1 MKRRA
6 LRVALV
12 VVLLLV
18 VGVAGIGYWIAYTPG
33 GAQLVLNR
41 VASALG
47 KGAKIEGVEGSL
59 GGPLRVKLIVVDRP
73 DFYVRIEDVTI
84 DSSFTSALRGTL
96 LVHKLDVRSV
106 ELRTAGAAGAA
117 RAPVSFTPPYHL
129 ILRDGRIGTFT
140 HGPIDRK
147 GEDLVLRD
155 IVLKG
160 EGDKSRWKIDEAAV
174 VTPYGA
180 VRVAGTLGNAKPYA
194 VDLTGRFEG
203 RLQEQDVR
211 VEAKAGG
218 TLERIEARVE
228 GTVASAQ
235 ARALAIVE
243 PFSASPVKSVDVD
256 ARGVDLS
263 RFAEGAPA
271 TRLVLAGK
279 LTPQGQAI
287 SGPVRVTNEDPGP
300 WDAGKLPFQSAS
312 ARIVAAAGRL
322 DATDLQVAL
331 AGGGAASGKATVRKG
346 IVEADLEVTNVD
358 LAALHRDLQKTQV
371 TGRITLAAER
381 EAQRFDVALKD
392 PRFAVEGR
400 AALAGNVLDVETAR
414 ITTGSGAVTGKG
426 TLALKGTKEF
436 RFEGRAEHFDPSAF
450 VKSAPG
456 DLNFTFV
463 TSGTLAKGIAGDAK
477 LDIAPSTLAGQPAS
491 GRVHVA
497 GSRERIANADI
508 DVVVG
513 EASVLARGSFGRAGD
528 AMDITFRVPNLS
540 TVAKPFGVALAGRA
554 EGTAR
559 LTGTF
564 AAPAG
569 EVSIDGS
576 NLTLPSNV
584 FVAGMQLRGRAGT
597 DPESPIDATL
607 QAKGVAVG
615 EEKPPTSVAESVRAT
630 LKGTRRAHRFEAD
643 VVMDRRTSVSA
654 ALQGGIDPAAK
665 ALAWNGRIESLEM
678 KGRGAFALTAP
689 APLSLSAARVELG
702 DATLRGEWGE
712 ARLAQTRWT
721 PRTLDFKGSTTG
733 LKVQNVSRTFRLARL
748 PASDLVIAGD
758 WDIHASESFNGT
770 LNIHRVSG
778 DLRLGNPPLPLG
790 LRELVLRMDATN
802 GRARASLDVTSE
814 RVGRVEGEGTG
825 VITHGDTGW
834 TLAKSSPISAR
845 IVARLPDLAPLQP
858 WLGPESRLAGR
869 LDANI
874 TVSGTGAEPRLA
886 GDVQAHDIALR
897 EPQTGFEVEQG
908 DVVLRMDGRTLR
920 VERFFA
926 KTPWRPSDAARE
938 RMRRVEVT
946 AETAGTI
953 SAEGVVDVVAH
964 TGNLR
969 FKADKA
975 VLTQLPKRFLAVS
988 GEATLQTDQHGPAV
1002 VASLKAD
1009 AGWVGALDQP
1019 LPTVSE
1025 DVVVVRK
1032 SSPAPAAVDEEEGRE
1047 PLRLDVNL
1055 DLNNHMWFQGRGL
1068 DTRLDGSL
1076 HVTGQLGTPLRAS
1089 GTIRTVGGTYR
1100 GYGQELTIERG
1111 VLAFNGPIDNPRL
1124 NVLALRKGLA
1134 VEAGVEVTGS
1144 TTHPRVRL
1152 VSTPD
1157 VPEPEKLSW
1166 LVLGRGA
1173 ADASIGDVGVML
1185 AAARAALGNND
1196 PGGDITKKLGIDEVR
1211 IGKADTNSVL
1221 GVLPQSTVAGRTGT
1235 PAASDVVSVGKHINR
1250 NLQLTYE
1257 QGLADMEG
1265 ALRLTYRV
1273 TRQFQIL
1280 ARAGYLPGIDAV
1292 YRWTFG
1298 EQRRPGQ
1305 PRSRQKVESPDAD
1318 P

>member
-1 MKRRA
+1 MKRRI

-12 VVLLLV
+12 AVLAAVVALV
-18 VGVAGIGYWIAYTPG
+18 GIGYWIVYTPG

-41 VASALG
+41 VAGALG
-47 KGAKIEGVEGSL
+47 KGAKIEGVQGSL

-73 DFYVRIEDVTI
+73 DFYVRIEDVEME
-84 DSSFTSALRGTL
+84 SAFTSVLRGTL
-96 LVHKLDVRSV
+96 LVRRLDVRSV

-117 RAPVSFTPPYHL
+117 RAPVSFTPPYDIKL
-129 ILRDGRIGTFT
+129 LDGRIGTFT

-160 EGDKSRWKIDEAAV
+160 EGDKSRWKVDEAAV
-174 VTPYGA
+174 VTQYGA

-194 VDLTGRFEG
+194 VDLAGRFEG

-211 VEAKAGG
+211 VDAKAGG
-218 TLERIEARVE
+218 TLEKIEARIE
-228 GTVASAQ
+228 GTVAT
-235 ARALAIVE
+235 ARARAFAILE
-243 PFSASPVKSVDVD
+243 PFSASPVKSVDVE
-256 ARGVDLS
+256 ASEVDLS

-271 TRLVLAGK
+271 TRLTLSGK
-279 LTPQGQAI
+279 LTPQGQSV
-287 SGPVRVTNEDPGP
+287 SGPVRVTNADPGP
-300 WDAGKLPFQSAS
+300 WDAGKLPFQSAN
-312 ARIVAAAGRL
+312 ARITAAAGRL
-322 DATDLQVAL
+322 DASDLHVAL
-331 AGGGAASGKATVRKG
+331 AGGGGASGKATVRKG
-346 IVEADLEVTNVD
+346 IVEAQLDVTDVD
-358 LAALHRDLQKTQV
+358 LAALHRELQKTKV

-400 AALAGNVLDVETAR
+400 AALANDRLEVETAR

-463 TSGTLAKGIAGDAK
+463 ASGTMAKAIAGEAK

-491 GRVHVA
+491 GRVHIA
-497 GSRERIANADI
+497 GSRERIAGADI

-513 EASVLARGSFGRAGD
+513 EAHVNARGSFGRPGD
-528 AMDITFRVPNLS
+528 AMDVAFRAPNLS
-540 TVAKPFGVALAGRA
+540 TIAKPFGLALAGRA

-569 EVSIDGS
+569 DVAITGS

-584 FVAGMQLRGRAGT
+584 FVAELQLRGRAGA

-607 QAKGVAVG
+607 QAKGVSMG
-615 EEKPPTSVAESVRAT
+615 EDTPPTPVAETVRAT
-630 LKGTRRAHRFEAD
+630 LKGTRRAHRLEAD
-643 VVMDRRTSVSA
+643 IAMDRRTSVNVS
-654 ALQGGIDPAAK
+654 LQGGIDPAART
-665 ALAWNGRIESLEM
+665 LAWNGRVESFVM
-678 KGRGAFALTAP
+678 RGRGAFSLAAP
-689 APLSLSAARVELG
+689 ASLSLAGSRVELG

-712 ARLAQTRWT
+712 AHLAQTRWT
-721 PRTLDFKGSTTG
+721 PKTLDFKGSTAG
-733 LKVQNVSRTFRLARL
+733 LKVQNVSRTFRLGRL
-748 PASDLVIAGD
+748 PASDLVVAGD
-758 WDIHASESFNGT
+758 WDIHAGESFNGT
-770 LNIHRVSG
+770 LNVRRVSG
-778 DLRLGNPPLPLG
+778 DLRLGEPPLPLG
-790 LRELVLRMDATN
+790 LRELALRMEASN
-802 GRARASLDVTSE
+802 GRARASLNVVSE
-814 RVGRVEGEGTG
+814 RVGRIEGEGSG
-825 VITHGDTGW
+825 LITHGESGW
-834 TLAKSSPISAR
+834 TFAKSSPINAR
-845 IVARLPDLAPLQP
+845 IVAKLPDLAPLQP
-858 WLGPESRLAGR
+858 WLGAESRLAGR

-874 TVSGTGAEPRLA
+874 TVSGTGDEPRVA

-897 EPQTGFEVEQG
+897 EPQTGFEVEHG
-908 DVVLRMDGRTLR
+908 EVVLRMDGRTLR
-920 VERFFA
+920 VERFVA
-926 KTPWRPSDAARE
+926 KTPWRPSEGARE
-938 RMRRVEVT
+938 RMRRIEVT
-946 AETAGTI
+946 PETAGTI

-964 TGNLR
+964 TGNVR
-969 FKADKA
+969 FRADKA
-975 VLTQLPKRFLAVS
+975 ALTQLPKRFLAVS
-988 GEATLQTDQHGPAV
+988 GEATLRTDPHGLSV

-1032 SSPAPAAVDEEEGRE
+1032 SALTPAAAEEDEARE

-1055 DLNNHMWFQGRGL
+1055 DLNNRVWFQGRGL

-1076 HVTGQLGTPLRAS
+1076 HVTGQLGTPLRGS

-1100 GYGQELTIERG
+1100 GYGQQLSIERG

-1124 NVLALRKGLA
+1124 NILALRKGLP
-1134 VEAGVEVTGS
+1134 VEAGVEVLGS

-1173 ADASIGDVGVML
+1173 ADASVGDMGVL
-1185 AAARAALGNND
+1185 VAAAQAMFGD
-1196 PGGDITKKLGIDEVR
+1196 SDGGDFTKKLGIDEVR
-1211 IGKADTNSVL
+1211 IGRADTNSVL
-1221 GVLPQSTVAGRTGT
+1221 GVLPQSTVAGRTGS
-1235 PAASDVVSVGKHINR
+1235 PAASEVVSVGKNINR

-1257 QGLADMEG
+1257 QGLADVEG
-1265 ALRLTYRV
+1265 ALKLTYRV
-1273 TRQFQIL
+1273 TRQFQLL

-1298 EQRRPGQ
+1298 ERRRPAGE
-1305 PRSRQKVESPDAD
+1305 RTRQTVESPEAQR
-1318 P
+1318 

>member
-1 MKRRA
+1 MKRRI

-12 VVLLLV
+12 VGLAAV
-18 VGVAGIGYWIAYTPG
+18 VAVVGIGYWIAYTPG
-33 GAQLVLNR
+33 GAQIVLNR
-41 VASALG
+41 VANALG
-47 KGAKIEGVEGSL
+47 KGAKIEGVQGSL
-59 GGPLRVKLIVVDRP
+59 GGPLHVKLIVIDRP
-73 DFYVRIEDVTI
+73 DLYVRIEDV
-84 DSSFTSALRGTL
+84 DLESSFTSVLRGTL
-96 LVHKLDVRSV
+96 LVHKLDVRSMEV
-106 ELRTAGAAGAA
+106 RTAGAAGAA
-117 RAPVSFTPPYHL
+117 RAPASFTPPYDI
-129 ILRDGRIGTFT
+129 ILRDGRIGTFR
-140 HGPIDRK
+140 HGSIDRK

-174 VTPYGA
+174 VTPHGA
-180 VRVAGTLGNAKPYA
+180 LRIAGTLGNARPYG

-203 RLQEQDVR
+203 RLQEQDIR
-211 VEAKAGG
+211 VDAKAAG

-228 GTVASAQ
+228 GTVAT
-235 ARALAIVE
+235 ARAKAVAIVE
-243 PFSASPVKSVDVD
+243 PFSASPVKSVDLE
-256 ARGVDLS
+256 AQGVDLS
-263 RFAEGAPA
+263 RFAQGTPA
-271 TRLVLAGK
+271 TRLTLAGR
-279 LTPQGQAI
+279 LTPQGQAV
-287 SGPVRVTNEDPGP
+287 SGPVRITNEDPGP
-300 WDAGKLPFQSAS
+300 WDAGKLPFQSAN
-312 ARIVAAAGRL
+312 ARIAAAAGRL
-322 DATDLQVAL
+322 DATDLHVAL
-331 AGGGAASGKATVRKG
+331 AGGGTASGKATVRKG
-346 IVEADLEVTNVD
+346 IVEAELTVTSVD
-358 LAALHRDLQKTQV
+358 LAALHRELQKTQV

-381 EAQRFDVALKD
+381 EAQRFEVALKD

-400 AALAGNVLDVETAR
+400 AVLAHERLDVETAR

-426 TLALKGTKEF
+426 TLALAGPKDF
-436 RFEGRAEHFDPSAF
+436 RFEGRAEHFDPAAF

-456 DLNFTFV
+456 DLNFAFV
-463 TSGTLAKGIAGDAK
+463 TSGTMAKAIAGEAK

-508 DVVVG
+508 DIVVG
-513 EASVLARGSFGRAGD
+513 EAHVTARGSFGRAGD
-528 AMDITFRVPNLS
+528 ALDVTLRAPNLS
-540 TVAKPFGVALAGRA
+540 TIAKPFGITLAGRA

-559 LTGTF
+559 LTGSF

-569 EVSIDGS
+569 DVNINAA

-584 FVAGMQLRGRAGT
+584 YVAELQLRGHAGA

-607 QAKGVAVG
+607 QAKGVATG
-615 EEKPPTSVAESVRAT
+615 EEKPPTSLAETVRAT

-643 VVMDRRTSVSA
+643 VAMDRRTSVNV
-654 ALQGGIDPAAK
+654 ALQGGIDTAAK
-665 ALAWNGRIESLEM
+665 PIAWNGRVESFAM
-678 KGRGAFALTAP
+678 KGRGAFSLASPAALW
-689 APLSLSAARVELG
+689 LSATRVELG
-702 DATLRGEWGE
+702 DAVLRGEWGE

-721 PRTLDFKGSTTG
+721 PKTLDFKGSTTG

-748 PASDLVIAGD
+748 PASDLVVAGD
-758 WDIHASESFNGT
+758 WDIHATDTFNGT
-770 LNIHRVSG
+770 LNVRRVSG
-778 DLRLGNPPLPLG
+778 DLRLGDPALPLG
-790 LRELVLRMDATN
+790 LRELALRVEATN

-814 RVGRVEGEGTG
+814 RVGRIEGEGTG
-825 VITHGDTGW
+825 VITHAGGGW
-834 TLAKSSPISAR
+834 TFEKASPITGR
-845 IVARLPDLAPLQP
+845 ITARLPDLAPLQP

-874 TVSGTGAEPRLA
+874 TVSGTGADPRLA

-926 KTPWRPSDAARE
+926 KTPWRPSEGARE
-938 RMRRVEVT
+938 RMRRVELT
-946 AETAGTI
+946 AQTAGTI
-953 SAEGVVDVVAH
+953 TAEGVIDVVAH

-975 VLTQLPKRFLAVS
+975 ALTQLPKRFLAVS

-1025 DVVVVRK
+1025 DVVVVRT
-1032 SSPAPAAVDEEEGRE
+1032 SSPAPAAVDEDDERE
-1047 PLRLDVNL
+1047 PLRIDVNL
-1055 DLNNHMWFQGRGL
+1055 NLNNRVWFQGRGL

-1076 HVTGQLGTPLRAS
+1076 HVTGHLGTPLRAS
-1089 GTIRTVGGTYR
+1089 GTIRTAGGTYR
-1100 GYGQELTIERG
+1100 GYGQELSIERG

-1211 IGKADTNSVL
+1211 IGKADTSSVL

-1250 NLQLTYE
+1250 NLQLTFE

-1265 ALRLTYRV
+1265 ALKLTYRV
-1273 TRQFQIL
+1273 TRQFHIL

-1298 EQRRPGQ
+1298 ERRRPGE
-1305 PRSRQKVESPDAD
+1305 PRPRERVESANQ
-1318 P
+1318 